1 MVAAADAGV
10 DAGTDAGTDAG
21 DVDVDAGAGDR
32 GAGVGVDVDSDAGD
46 VTDVV
51 EREGELG
58 DCMAGVIS
66 WDSDMAVGRGY
77 LYEEWSPLGWFAVC
91 FFFWIQEKS

>member
-1 MVAAADAGV
+1 MVAVAAADVGV
-10 DAGTDAGTDAG
+10 DAGTDAG
-21 DVDVDAGAGDR
+21 DVDVDVGAGDR

-46 VTDVV
+46 VMDVI

-66 WDSDMAVGRGY
+66 WDSDMVVGRGV
-77 LYEEWSPLGWFAVC
+77 LV
-91 FFFWIQEKS
+91 